1 MIKRGVLLGLVVLAC
16 VGCGVRP
23 SGVISGL
30 PAPSGPVNGATLFLI
45 RDDQLVPV
53 LRATTT
59 PPTMVQAVTLL
70 AQGPTQDEISAAL
83 RTQVP
88 AGILPVSL
96 GNSGHGT
103 TLDLAVDPN
112 LLSTMAINQISCT
125 ARDAQAN
132 QILPITT
139 GPEFFLAGAG
149 RTVGPLRCPPTG

>member
-1 MIKRGVLLGLVVLAC
+1 MIKRSLLLALVVLAC

-30 PAPSGPVNGATLFLI
+30 PAPTGPVNGATLFLI

-53 LRATTT
+53 LRPTTLA
-59 PPTMVQAVTLL
+59 PTMVEAVTLL
-70 AQGPTQDEISAAL
+70 AQGPTQDETSAAL

-88 AGILPVSL
+88 TGILPVRL
-96 GNSGHGT
+96 GNAGRGT

-125 ARDAQAN
+125 AWNAQAN
-132 QILPITT
+132 QIP
-139 GPEFFLAGAG
+139 PVDVAPDFFLSGGG
-149 RTVGPLRCPPTG
+149 RTIGPLRCPQTG